1 MDSTT
6 PQAELTQEQTIQMLL
21 GALTSINV
29 QQGMTNELLQQIST
43 QTSELLYL
51 LNGFTSGG
59 ASFNGY
65 LPDAFTSAYL
75 SVLAPVVAQK
85 LMNDD
90 LCFEEIM
97 KGGTMLSRQLL
108 EELSA
113 YRSEQEGKDVI
124 NSVTELLNNPWE
136 NDGQAK
142 DGQQD
147 EKKMD

>member
-6 PQAELTQEQTIQMLL
+6 NQPQLNQDQITQMLM

-29 QQGMTNELLQQIST
+29 QQGLTNELLQRLIAQN
-43 QTSELLYL
+43 SELLYL

-85 LMNDD
+85 LMKDD
-90 LCFEEIM
+90 LGFEEIM
-97 KGGTMLSRQLL
+97 KGGTVLSRQLL
-108 EELSA
+108 EELGA
-113 YRSEQEGKDVI
+113 YRSEQEGKDIV
-124 NSVTELLNNPWE
+124 SSLTELLKDPWK
-136 NDGQAK
+136 K
-142 DGQQD
+142 DEQSGNEQPD
-147 EKKMD
+147 SA

>member
-6 PQAELTQEQTIQMLL
+6 NQPQLNQDQITQMLM

-29 QQGMTNELLQQIST
+29 QQGLTNELLQQLIA
-43 QTSELLYL
+43 QNSELLYL

-85 LMNDD
+85 LMRDD
-90 LCFEEIM
+90 LGFEEIM
-97 KGGTMLSRQLL
+97 KGGTVLSRQLL
-108 EELSA
+108 EELGA
-113 YRSEQEGKDVI
+113 YRSEQEGKDIV
-124 NSVTELLNNPWE
+124 SSLTELLKDPWK
-136 NDGQAK
+136 K
-142 DGQQD
+142 DEQSGNEQPD
-147 EKKMD
+147 SA

>member
-6 PQAELTQEQTIQMLL
+6 NQQELSQEEITQLLL

-29 QQGMTNELLQQIST
+29 QQGLTNELLQQLVN
-43 QTSELLYL
+43 QNSELLYL

-90 LCFEEIM
+90 LGFEEIM
-97 KGGTMLSRQLL
+97 KGGTVLSRQLL

-113 YRSEQEGKDVI
+113 YRS
-124 NSVTELLNNPWE
+124 
-136 NDGQAK
+136 
-142 DGQQD
+142 
-147 EKKMD
+147 

>member
-6 PQAELTQEQTIQMLL
+6 NQQELSQEEITQLLL

-29 QQGMTNELLQQIST
+29 QQGLTNELLQQLVN
-43 QTSELLYL
+43 QNSELLYL

-85 LMNDD
+85 LMKDD
-90 LCFEEIM
+90 LGFEEIM
-97 KGGTMLSRQLL
+97 KGGTVLSRQLL

-113 YRSEQEGKDVI
+113 YRSEQEGKDVVSSI
-124 NSVTELLNNPWE
+124 TELLNDPWKKDEQPE
-136 NDGQAK
+136 N
-142 DGQQD
+142 GQQD
-147 EKKMD
+147 ST

>member
-6 PQAELTQEQTIQMLL
+6 NQQELSQEEITQLLL

-29 QQGMTNELLQQIST
+29 QQGLTNELLQQLVN
-43 QTSELLYL
+43 QNSELLYL

-85 LMNDD
+85 LMKDD
-90 LCFEEIM
+90 LGFEEIM
-97 KGGTMLSRQLL
+97 KGGTVLSRQLL

-113 YRSEQEGKDVI
+113 YRSEQEGKDVVSSI
-124 NSVTELLNNPWE
+124 TELLNDPWK
-136 NDGQAK
+136 K
-142 DGQQD
+142 DGQPENGQQD
-147 EKKMD
+147 ST

>member
-6 PQAELTQEQTIQMLL
+6 NQQKLSQEETTQLLL

-29 QQGMTNELLQQIST
+29 QQGLTNELLQQLVN
-43 QTSELLYL
+43 QNSELLYL

-85 LMNDD
+85 LMKDD
-90 LCFEEIM
+90 LGFEEIM
-97 KGGTMLSRQLL
+97 KGGTVLSRQLL

-113 YRSEQEGKDVI
+113 YRSEQEGKDVVSSI
-124 NSVTELLNNPWE
+124 TELLNDPWK
-136 NDGQAK
+136 K
-142 DGQQD
+142 DEQSGNGQQD
-147 EKKMD
+147 ST

>member
-6 PQAELTQEQTIQMLL
+6 NQQELSQEEITQLLL

-29 QQGMTNELLQQIST
+29 QQGLTNELLQQLVN
-43 QTSELLYL
+43 QNSELLYL

-85 LMNDD
+85 LMKDD
-90 LCFEEIM
+90 LGFEEIM
-97 KGGTMLSRQLL
+97 KGGTVLSRQLL

-113 YRSEQEGKDVI
+113 YRSEQEGKDVVSSI
-124 NSVTELLNNPWE
+124 TELLSDPWKKDEQPE
-136 NDGQAK
+136 N
-142 DGQQD
+142 GQQD
-147 EKKMD
+147 ST

>member
-6 PQAELTQEQTIQMLL
+6 NQPQLNQDQITQMLM

-29 QQGMTNELLQQIST
+29 QQGLTNELLQRLIAQN
-43 QTSELLYL
+43 SELLYL

-85 LMNDD
+85 LMRDD
-90 LCFEEIM
+90 LGFEEIM
-97 KGGTMLSRQLL
+97 KGGTVLSRQLL
-108 EELSA
+108 EELGA
-113 YRSEQEGKDVI
+113 YRSEQEGKDVV
-124 NSVTELLNNPWE
+124 SSLTELLKDPWNKDE
-136 NDGQAK
+136 QSGNGQP
-142 DGQQD
+142 DST
-147 EKKMD
+147 

>member
-6 PQAELTQEQTIQMLL
+6 NQQKLSQEETTQLLL

-29 QQGMTNELLQQIST
+29 QQGLTNELLQQLVN
-43 QTSELLYL
+43 QNSELLYL

-85 LMNDD
+85 LMKDD
-90 LCFEEIM
+90 LGFEEIM
-97 KGGTMLSRQLL
+97 KGGTVLSRQLL

-113 YRSEQEGKDVI
+113 YRSEQEGKDVVSSI
-124 NSVTELLNNPWE
+124 TELLNDTWK
-136 NDGQAK
+136 K
-142 DGQQD
+142 DEQSGNGQQD
-147 EKKMD
+147 ST

>member
-6 PQAELTQEQTIQMLL
+6 NQQKLSQEETTQLLL

-29 QQGMTNELLQQIST
+29 QQGLTNELLQQLVN
-43 QTSELLYL
+43 QNSELLYL

-85 LMNDD
+85 LMKDD
-90 LCFEEIM
+90 LGFEEIM
-97 KGGTMLSRQLL
+97 KGGTVLSRQLL

-113 YRSEQEGKDVI
+113 YRSEQEGKDVVSSI
-124 NSVTELLNNPWE
+124 TELLNDPWKKDE
-136 NDGQAK
+136 QSGDGL
-142 DGQQD
+142 QD
-147 EKKMD
+147 ST

>member
-6 PQAELTQEQTIQMLL
+6 NQPQLHQDQITQMLM

-29 QQGMTNELLQQIST
+29 QQGLTNELLQRLIAQN
-43 QTSELLYL
+43 SELLYL

-85 LMNDD
+85 LMKDD
-90 LCFEEIM
+90 LGFEEIM
-97 KGGTMLSRQLL
+97 KGGTVLSRQLL
-108 EELSA
+108 EELGA
-113 YRSEQEGKDVI
+113 YRSEQEGKDIV
-124 NSVTELLNNPWE
+124 SSLTELLKDPWK
-136 NDGQAK
+136 K
-142 DGQQD
+142 DEQSGNEQPD
-147 EKKMD
+147 SA

>member
-6 PQAELTQEQTIQMLL
+6 NQQGLSQEEITQLLL

-29 QQGMTNELLQQIST
+29 QQGLTNELLQQLVN
-43 QTSELLYL
+43 QNSELLYL

-85 LMNDD
+85 LMKDD
-90 LCFEEIM
+90 LGFEEIM
-97 KGGTMLSRQLL
+97 KGGTVLSRQLL

-113 YRSEQEGKDVI
+113 YRSEQEGKDVVSSI
-124 NSVTELLNNPWE
+124 TELLNDPWK
-136 NDGQAK
+136 K
-142 DGQQD
+142 DGQPENGQQD
-147 EKKMD
+147 ST